1 MTSLSDGIQDF
12 LKNKLLI
19 EGIDKDTALIDDGY
33 IDSIQI
39 LELAM
44 FIEETYELTMDAN
57 DMEVENFA
65 SINAIVNYVSQKRKL
80 VT

>member
-1 MTSLSDGIQDF
+1 MINLGKRIQDF
-12 LKNKLLI
+12 LENTLLI
-19 EGIDKDTALIDDGY
+19 RGIEKHTALIDGGY

-44 FIEETYELTMDAN
+44 FIEETFEVTLVAD

-65 SINAIVNYVSQKRKL
+65 SIDAMVSYVSQKRKL
-80 VT
+80 IS